1 MVIMQGYG
9 GNNMKPNKNMFF
21 LLWPYIWTKQSA
33 LQKFKFIVFVLFTIL
48 TTLMVVSVPLLLK
61 QIIIVLESKESTLSF
76 TPIAIVIMYGLAWM
90 FTKVIDRLRHQS
102 AFPMIAN
109 IIHKLCLDL
118 FAHLQNLSMR
128 FHHNKKTGKIFN
140 VISRTRYAI
149 AGFTQAIAQELAPLF
164 LQVILASLLLTYY
177 YGIQYGSVLLIMLCL
192 YLVLSVKTA
201 DIIVTRRQEQNKTDG
216 DANAFIVDSL
226 LNAETVKYFGTEK
239 YESSQARKL
248 LTQKQEADIL
258 SLMSDAKVHLIQN
271 TIIGISVITLTV
283 MSGFAVFNHE
293 LHVSDFVMIN
303 SFILM
308 FMSPL
313 SSLGYRYREAKLQLA
328 HLESAFELLNE
339 TIEIID
345 STQAA
350 PLRFKTGHIEF
361 DNVSFGYKP
370 DRIILK
376 NVSLSAKPG
385 TTTAIVGASGS
396 GKSTISKLLFR
407 LYDVNSGAIKID
419 DQNIKHIT
427 RSSVCEAIGI
437 VPQDTVMF
445 NDTIENNII
454 YSLENKQIDLDSILE
469 FVALKEFVAKL
480 PDGLQTAIG
489 ERGLKLSGGERQRL
503 SIARLLARKP
513 KIMVFD
519 EATSALDLETERK
532 IQKFL
537 LEVSKGITTIIIAHR
552 LSTIKHA
559 DNIIVLDD
567 GKIAEQGTHQELL
580 EKKGVYA
587 RLLAMQ

>member
-1 MVIMQGYG
+1 M
-9 GNNMKPNKNMFF
+9 
-21 LLWPYIWTKQSA
+21 
-33 LQKFKFIVFVLFTIL
+33 
-48 TTLMVVSVPLLLK
+48 
-61 QIIIVLESKESTLSF
+61 
-76 TPIAIVIMYGLAWM
+76 
-90 FTKVIDRLRHQS
+90 
-102 AFPMIAN
+102 
-109 IIHKLCLDL
+109 
-118 FAHLQNLSMR
+118 
-128 FHHNKKTGKIFN
+128 
-140 VISRTRYAI
+140 
-149 AGFTQAIAQELAPLF
+149 
-164 LQVILASLLLTYY
+164 
-177 YGIQYGSVLLIMLCL
+177 
-192 YLVLSVKTA
+192 
-201 DIIVTRRQEQNKTDG
+201 
-216 DANAFIVDSL
+216 

-239 YESSQARKL
+239 YESSQTRKL

-271 TIIGISVITLTV
+271 TIIGIAVITLTV
-283 MSGFAVFNHE
+283 MSGLAVFNHE

-339 TIEIID
+339 PIEILD
-345 STQAA
+345 STAA
-350 PLRFKTGHIEF
+350 VPLRFKAGHIEF
-361 DNVSFGYKP
+361 DNVTFGYKP
-370 DRIILK
+370 ERIILK
-376 NVSLSAKPG
+376 NVSFSAKPG

-454 YSLENKQIDLDSILE
+454 YSLENNQIDFDSILE
-469 FVALKEFVAKL
+469 SVALKEFVVKL

-503 SIARLLARKP
+503 SIARLLSRKP

-532 IQKFL
+532 IQKCL
-537 LEVSKGITTIIIAHR
+537 LEVSKGVTTIIIAHR

-559 DNIIVLDD
+559 DNIIVLDN
-567 GKIAEQGTHQELL
+567 GKIAEQGTHQQLL
-580 EKKGVYA
+580 KRNGVYA
-587 RLLAMQ
+587 RLLAMQGTQ